1 MGKSTPTPWTQAGTR
16 IFQGNTAN
24 IIASDMT
31 NPADRLIVCAS
42 PLMLDT
48 LKTVHAQLIDWGKR
62 NGMDFKLIDEV
73 EAAITAAEPGW
84 RPK

>member
-1 MGKSTPTPWTQAGTR
+1 
-16 IFQGNTAN
+16 
-24 IIASDMT
+24 MT

-62 NGMDFKLIDEV
+62 NGMHSSLILAV
-73 EAAITAAEPGW
+73 HGAITEAEPGW
-84 RPK
+84 RSK